1 MEQKNKVQASSS
13 IALKRVKQF
22 LSDYSI
28 IYALIILII
37 ALSILAPMF
46 FELRNFMNVL
56 RQISMIGI
64 ITVGIFFV
72 MVSGGIDISTGATV
86 GFAGVMFAKL
96 MVDYGLHPIIAF
108 FITILIGVIIGVF
121 NGVLVTKFGIPAM
134 IATLASQLAIRG
146 VTYVITN
153 AYPISNIPSSIA
165 FLGRGYV
172 FGLPWLPWPVA
183 IMIIIFI
190 IAHFVSV
197 RTKFGRSVY
206 AVGGNAEAAYL
217 SGIMDKNIQIVTY
230 IVCSALAALAGV
242 ILCSRLASG
251 QPSGGLGWEFE
262 AVIAAV
268 IGGVSITGGRG
279 KVFGAFFGAFLVG
292 LLTNGMTL
300 LNISSYVQDVV
311 KGLVLIFAI
320 AFDVYSIKKKS
331 TK

>member
-1 MEQKNKVQASSS
+1 MKLRVTVSP
-13 IALKRVKQF
+13 LK
-22 LSDYSI
+22 
-28 IYALIILII
+28 
-37 ALSILAPMF
+37 
-46 FELRNFMNVL
+46 
-56 RQISMIGI
+56 
-64 ITVGIFFV
+64 
-72 MVSGGIDISTGATV
+72 
-86 GFAGVMFAKL
+86 
-96 MVDYGLHPIIAF
+96 
-108 FITILIGVIIGVF
+108 
-121 NGVLVTKFGIPAM
+121 
-134 IATLASQLAIRG
+134 
-146 VTYVITN
+146 
-153 AYPISNIPSSIA
+153 PISKPHS
-165 FLGRGYV
+165 
-172 FGLPWLPWPVA
+172 
-183 IMIIIFI
+183 
-190 IAHFVSV
+190 
-197 RTKFGRSVY
+197 
-206 AVGGNAEAAYL
+206 AYL
-217 SGIMDKNIQIVTY
+217 SGIMDKKIQIVTY